1 MDVTLGSTRFWCRE
15 TPQWAVGVSARVA
28 VIAGFPSTWIWSVP
42 DGALLAVW
50 GDRPLGR
57 DVTAVEL
64 DGETLVV
71 DTAAHRRRYD
81 LHSGALRSEEPP
93 VSHATIALDAS
104 RTAVTV
110 TLPDGDVKTHAI
122 PWSTAVTV
130 ARDGARFAT
139 RDARATRVY
148 DTRDG
153 ALVVTCPR
161 ASGPAL
167 SADGATLMTS
177 LFGPPRT
184 QVYDVE
190 ARRRLGPDEPPHVGD
205 VMLGDGVAVI
215 DDASWSL
222 DDARKIATLDGALGP
237 LRIVGDALVARGD
250 RALGRWNLRT
260 GERTRTVELDG
271 DPECASVD
279 ASGRFVVL
287 TRCVTQGLLYVPL
300 PGVTLVDVE
309 TAETRALG
317 DGSDDVMRSVA
328 IAPDASVIAIAGD
341 DTVREVDREGR
352 PIRAAMTLTGASA
365 VTYSGDGATL
375 AVRCGDADSMRQG
388 VTLVEAGVAY
398 VTLLCARDEVIG
410 WWRDDLLRLTG
421 GRYERVDR
429 RTLEVVGA
437 WSPEASTRESWLG
450 DRLVAESSG
459 DGTLRVRDLV
469 WNA

>member
-1 MDVTLGSTRFWCRE
+1 MDVTIGSTRFWCRE
-15 TPQWAVGVSARVA
+15 TPQYAVGVSARVA

-50 GDRPLGR
+50 GARPLGR
-57 DVTAVEL
+57 DVIALDL

-71 DTAAHRRRYD
+71 DTATHRRRYD
-81 LHSGALRSEEPP
+81 LQNGALRSEEAP
-93 VSHATIALDAS
+93 VSHARIALDAS
-104 RTAVTV
+104 RAEVTV
-110 TLPDGDVKTHAI
+110 TLPDGEVKRHAI
-122 PWSTAVTV
+122 PWSASVTV

-139 RDARATRVY
+139 SDARATRVY

-153 ALVVTCPR
+153 ALVFTCPR
-161 ASGPAL
+161 ASGPTL

-177 LFGPPRT
+177 LFGPPRA
-184 QVYDVE
+184 QLYDVD
-190 ARRRLGPDEPPHVGD
+190 ARRRVGPDEPPHVGE

-215 DDASWSL
+215 DDAAWSL
-222 DDARKIATLDGALGP
+222 DDAREFAPLEGVGGP
-237 LRIVGDALVARGD
+237 LRIVGDTLVARGD
-250 RALGRWNLRT
+250 RSLGRWNLRT
-260 GERTRTVELDG
+260 GERTRSIELGG
-271 DPECASVD
+271 DAECASVD
-279 ASGRFVVL
+279 GSGRFVVL
-287 TRCVTQGLLYVPL
+287 TRYITQGLLYVPL

-309 TAETRALG
+309 TAETRSLG
-317 DGSDDVMRSVA
+317 DVADDVTRSVA

-341 DTVREVDREGR
+341 DTVRELDREGR
-352 PIRAAMTLTGASA
+352 PIRAALALTGASA
-365 VTYSGDGATL
+365 VMYSGDSATL
-375 AVRCGDADSMRQG
+375 AVRCGHADSARQG

-421 GRYERVDR
+421 ERYERVDR

-437 WSPEASTRESWLG
+437 WSPEASSREVWLG

-469 WNA
+469 WT